1 MTEKDA
7 AAQKR
12 SEAAKKAAETRRKN
26 AAAEEEDEKPEYEKE
41 SQEGDSPNADQQD
54 GSDEKSDKAK
64 GVKWNKQ
71 KRGISAGD
79 VIDLECHRADVMP
92 EDQQA
97 QHEQRQRELLPI
109 VQCTTLVPMAT
120 IPRTKSSTVRP
131 IVPAGVV
138 GSNPHVALYGPKGR
152 PSCFRTPLPAS

>member
-97 QHEQRQRELLPI
+97 QHEQRQRELAADRA
-109 VQCTTLVPMAT
+109 VHNA
-120 IPRTKSSTVRP
+120 RTDGHDPENEEFDGKADRASW
-131 IVPAGVV
+131 
-138 GSNPHVALYGPKGR
+138 GSRK
-152 PSCFRTPLPAS
+152 